1 MNYTRLN
8 SHDSPDEDQDGSGKP
23 SVWLELHNRTMER
36 EKLISGNGNPS
47 YGEGATSFAD
57 DDDLLDISTDTDG
70 SVSFLGGLSTRRR
83 RSVNGTE
90 NGSDSYEGGT
100 APDQYEDFHT
110 IDWARDMQRYRKEH
124 KAVSRRSS
132 RSIWGRLK
140 GSFYAVSAWVV
151 VLLVGIFAGAF
162 AGIIDIGATWLS
174 DIKLG
179 VCKDAF
185 WLNWEQCCW
194 VQNNTQFGNEDDIQC
209 LTWFQWY
216 ELFGLQDPQDWRAYL
231 VSYLM
236 FVGAALLMS
245 ALAVLLVLAFAP
257 YACGSG
263 IPEIK
268 TILSGFIMR
277 GFFGKWTLLIKSITM
292 ILVVGAGLSLGKEG
306 PLVHVACCCGNLFAH
321 LIPKYGKNEAKKREM
336 LSAASAAG
344 VSVAFGAPIGGVLFS
359 LEEISYYFPL
369 KTLWRSFFCAM
380 IAAFVLQAI
389 NPFGNDHAVKFY
401 VEYNT
406 PWYFFEIV
414 PFILLGIFG
423 GLYGVVFN
431 RLNLKWCQLRITSKL
446 GKYPITEVL
455 LVALATA
462 LLSYPNPYSRLNTSQ
477 LIAALFRECGP
488 QDAIG
493 FCDYNRTYTR
503 TDQHWYPSAEAQP
516 GLIAAMWQ
524 LPLAMIL
531 QGILTVFTF
540 GLKVPAGLFIPT
552 MAVGAIGGRLMGIA
566 MEQLAIEHP
575 DLLIFTGCFDSG
587 KCITPGL
594 YAMVG
599 AAATLGG
606 VTRMTI
612 SLVVIMFELTGGL
625 TYIVPLMIA
634 CMVSKWVADAF
645 GRDGIYDGH
654 IHLNG
659 YPFLDG
665 KQEFMRTTL
674 AYDVMSPRRTDP
686 PLLTITMD
694 TSTVEELENLTTE
707 TRFNTYPVIVSKDS
721 QRLVGVVYRKEL
733 IHALKQ
739 ARKNQTGI
747 VSQSKVYF
755 TRKVPKFQVPGIPQ
769 HLSLLSILDGSPV
782 TITDQTPMS
791 TVVDMFKKLGIRTCL
806 VTHNGRLL
814 GIISKKDVLR
824 HIAELDH
831 QDPGS
836 TFFH

>member
-1 MNYTRLN
+1 MNKISSSTQDAGN
-8 SHDSPDEDQDGSGKP
+8 SI
-23 SVWLELHNRTMER
+23 VWLELHNRTMER
-36 EKLISGNGNPS
+36 ERLIDKPNSS
-47 YGEGATSFAD
+47 HRYGGRSSMTD
-57 DDDLLDISTDTDG
+57 DDDILDITTDSDG
-70 SVSFLGGLSTRRR
+70 SFLDDPITPAGRGGRGSAAD
-83 RSVNGTE
+83 
-90 NGSDSYEGGT
+90 SDSFDGLGT
-100 APDQYEDFHT
+100 AGQYDDFHT
-110 IDWARDMQRYRKEH
+110 IDWARDMQRYRKEF
-124 KAVSRRSS
+124 KVVNRRQGESFG
-132 RSIWGRLK
+132 GRIRAA
-140 GSFYAVSAWVV
+140 FYAGSAWLV
-151 VLLVGIFAGAF
+151 VLFVGVITGIF

-174 DIKLG
+174 DLKFGL
-179 VCKDAF
+179 CRDAF

-194 VQNNTQFGNEDDIQC
+194 AQNTTQFGNLNDITC
-209 LTWFQWY
+209 PTWYQWY
-216 ELFGLQDPQDWRAYL
+216 EFLGFENQDAGAYVL
-231 VSYLM
+231 SYSV
-236 FVGAALLMS
+236 FVVTSLLM
-245 ALAVLLVLAFAP
+245 AAFAVLLVLVFAP

-277 GFFGKWTLLIKSITM
+277 GFLGKWTLLIKSITM
-292 ILVVGAGLSLGKEG
+292 VLVVGAGLSLGKEG
-306 PLVHVACCCGNLFAH
+306 PLVHLACCCGNLMAH
-321 LIPKYGKNEAKKREM
+321 MIPKYAKNEAKKREM

-380 IAAFVLQAI
+380 VAAFVLQSI
-389 NPFGNDHAVKFY
+389 NPFGNDHAVRFY

-406 PWYFFEIV
+406 PWFFFEII

-431 RLNLKWCQLRITSKL
+431 KLNLKWSKL
-446 GKYPITEVL
+446 RMTSRLGYYPITEVL
-455 LVALATA
+455 LVTLATA

-477 LIAALFRECGP
+477 LIAALFKECGP

-493 FCDYNRTYTR
+493 FCDYNRTYSR
-503 TDQHWYPSAEAQP
+503 VDQRWYPSALAQN
-516 GLIAAMWQ
+516 GVIDALWQ
-524 LPLAMIL
+524 LPLAMVL
-531 QGILTVFTF
+531 QGILTIFTF
-540 GLKVPAGLFIPT
+540 GMKVPAGLFIPT
-552 MAVGAIGGRLMGIA
+552 MAVGAIGGRMLGIA
-566 MEQLAIEHP
+566 MEQLAVYHP
-575 DLLIFTGCFDSG
+575 DLWIFTGCFYDG

-645 GRDGIYDGH
+645 GKDGIYDGH

-659 YPFLDG
+659 YPFLDS
-665 KQEFMRTTL
+665 KREFMHTTL
-674 AYDVMSPRRTDP
+674 ASDVMSPRRNDP
-686 PLLTITMD
+686 PLFTITMD
-694 TSTVEELENLTTE
+694 SMTVEELENLTTE
-707 TRFNTYPVIVSKDS
+707 TLFNTYPVIISKDS
-721 QRLVGVVYRKEL
+721 QRLVGVVYRREL

-739 ARKNQTGI
+739 ARKNKSEA

-755 TRKVPKFQVPGIPQ
+755 TSQVPKFPVPGIPP
-769 HLSLLSILDGSPV
+769 HLSLVNILDASPV

-791 TVVDMFKKLGIRTCL
+791 IVVDMFVKLGIRTCL

-824 HIAELDH
+824 HKAYLDN
-831 QDPGS
+831 QDPFS
-836 TFFH
+836 IFFH